1 MIIGHLAAVKQLNKS
16 DAIYQ
21 PAGSKCFRRLF
32 LPFEAFLL
40 LAIFFFALAPIL
52 VCPKREKCFKPE
64 ESPTKPMAT
73 RASRQP
79 HFCLTVSRLLNGLC
93 S

>member
-1 MIIGHLAAVKQLNKS
+1 MIIDHLAAVKQLNKS

-40 LAIFFFALAPIL
+40 LAIFFFCARPNSCL
-52 VCPKREKCFKPE
+52 PKKGK
-64 ESPTKPMAT
+64 M
-73 RASRQP
+73 
-79 HFCLTVSRLLNGLC
+79 L
-93 S
+93 